1 MKRLLINTIKLYP
14 VIINLWILVIMLLF
28 CLGIGLDN
36 IRNTYVIFGQSILS
50 NFLVFILS
58 FAFHFCAWH
67 RALICSMTCV
77 LIMEAIYKF
86 GIHIPHFAYISI
98 AIIVLSLI
106 VSAILYYKHGC
117 HSKKKVNIGVK
128 IPD

>member
-1 MKRLLINTIKLYP
+1 
-14 VIINLWILVIMLLF
+14 MLLF
-28 CLGIGLDN
+28 CLGIGSDN

-58 FAFHFCAWH
+58 LVFCFCVWH
-67 RALICSMTCV
+67 RILICSMSCV
-77 LIMEAIYKF
+77 LIMEAMYKF
-86 GIHIPHFAYISI
+86 GIHIPHFVYISI

-106 VSAILYYKHGC
+106 MSAILYYKHGC
-117 HSKKKVNIGVK
+117 HSKKKDNIGVK